1 MKFNKIITSFFSIA
15 AASLLVAAC
24 GSNEQTAIDET
35 GKVDSSQGLVFKIEA
50 EEYQTVPTKSATRA
64 TEQDTQPQEIDLGN
78 GLVAELTIEPD
89 TLQPAPKTRATISDG
104 HYRIY
109 VVNSS
114 NQRLTGPHQSI
125 AGTVSGG
132 VFTPDANRLMLLDH
146 GTYTFVCINDA
157 VTDNGTSLEVKKDAI
172 NAMIG
177 TTTVAITQP
186 RQEISFTMRH
196 MMARIRYQVTSYT
209 SAPTNATFNMSTD
222 AGNFGAITFDIKGVK
237 TSQAVTSYWIPSA
250 PVKPTTTVENSAIV
264 KTYKSTT
271 DYLYFFD
278 GFDTGYIQGGGIQGN
293 LYGKTFSIS
302 PTSWFLNRTTVQ
314 RNHSYV
320 FNFTIKSK
328 TPLLLFQDGTVGYLG
343 DKGTRTPI
351 GVVAREKTA
360 TQHGIAAG
368 LDIIEKPTYP
378 TYPWEDANVTGHGN
392 IQLNTTVY
400 NGLWDGQNDLN
411 GYNWT
416 WDANSTTDH
425 VVRAEEQA
433 KYPAFYMA
441 GHYAP
446 SVPVTGSNIS
456 KWYIPAMGEVILLFK
471 QFGPVTIPNNEP
483 WRGYFYMSNAD
494 MKKVINAFKDLNSNT
509 NINQRFL
516 WTSTTSDAINMG
528 GVGGPYAPAS
538 FLTNGNGVDGAW
550 VPTFHKNGGNFYIL
564 PFVQF

>member
-50 EEYQTVPTKSATRA
+50 EEYQTVPTKGVTRA
-64 TEQDTQPQEIDLGN
+64 TGQDAQPQEIDLGN

-157 VTDNGTSLEVKKDAI
+157 VTDNGTSLEVKHDAV

-209 SAPTNATFNMSTD
+209 SAPTNATFSMGTD
-222 AGNFGAITFDIKGVK
+222 AGPFGGETFNIKGEK
-237 TSQAVTSYWIPSA
+237 ISQAYKSYSFSNIPLT
-250 PVKPTTTVENSAIV
+250 PTAAVQNSAIV
-264 KTYKSTT
+264 KKYKSLTN
-271 DYLYFFD
+271 YMYFPD
-278 GFDTGYIQGGGIQGN
+278 GFDTGIIQSGGIQGN
-293 LYGKTFSIS
+293 LHGKTFSIS

-360 TQHGIAAG
+360 TQHGIAVALKDVDNLTYEYTTPYDWDKMNIQHNTTHYTDFEDVANDLAG
-368 LDIIEKPTYP
+368 YDWTYEATGSVDGRIKANFSADYTP
-378 TYPWEDANVTGHGN
+378 FYKAARYNPGIGVTGANVG
-392 IQLNTTVY
+392 
-400 NGLWDGQNDLN
+400 
-411 GYNWT
+411 
-416 WDANSTTDH
+416 
-425 VVRAEEQA
+425 
-433 KYPAFYMA
+433 
-441 GHYAP
+441 
-446 SVPVTGSNIS
+446 
-456 KWYIPAMGEVILLFK
+456 KWYLPAMGEWYL
-471 QFGPVTIPNNEP
+471 
-483 WRGYFYMSNAD
+483 
-494 MKKVINAFKDLNSNT
+494 AFKFFGRWDGVISSSLNLDLA
-509 NINQRFL
+509 
-516 WTSTTSDAINMG
+516 AINKAFTDAG
-528 GVGGPYAPAS
+528 GDALKHYQYWNSSEFAGAMRPVFYVG
-538 FLTNGNGVDGAW
+538 
-550 VPTFHKNGGNFYIL
+550 PTIMLSQNATHNLACHIR
-564 PFVQF
+564 PFVHF

>member
-50 EEYQTVPTKSATRA
+50 EEYQTVPTKGITRA
-64 TEQDTQPQEIDLGN
+64 TGQDAQPQEIDLGN

-89 TLQPAPKTRATISDG
+89 TLQPAPQTRATISDG

-109 VVNSS
+109 AINSS
-114 NQRLTGPHQSI
+114 DQRLTGPHKSI

-157 VTDNGTSLEVKKDAI
+157 VTDNGTSLEVKKDAV

-237 TSQAVTSYWIPSA
+237 TSQAATAYWIPSA

-360 TQHGIAAG
+360 TQHGIAVALKDVDNLTYEYTTPYDWDKMNIQHNTTHYTDFEDVANDLAG
-368 LDIIEKPTYP
+368 YDWTYEATGSVDGRIKANFSADYTP
-378 TYPWEDANVTGHGN
+378 FYKAARYNPGIGVTGANVG
-392 IQLNTTVY
+392 
-400 NGLWDGQNDLN
+400 
-411 GYNWT
+411 
-416 WDANSTTDH
+416 
-425 VVRAEEQA
+425 
-433 KYPAFYMA
+433 
-441 GHYAP
+441 
-446 SVPVTGSNIS
+446 
-456 KWYIPAMGEVILLFK
+456 KWYLPAMGEWYLAFKFFGRWDGVISSSLNLDLPAMNKAFTDAGGDALKHYQYWNSSEFAGAMRPYFLTSSTNILLG
-471 QFGPVTIPNNEP
+471 Q
-483 WRGYFYMSNAD
+483 NATH
-494 MKKVINAFKDLNSNT
+494 N
-509 NINQRFL
+509 
-516 WTSTTSDAINMG
+516 
-528 GVGGPYAPAS
+528 
-538 FLTNGNGVDGAW
+538 LTC
-550 VPTFHKNGGNFYIL
+550 HIR
-564 PFVQF
+564 PFVHF

>member
-50 EEYQTVPTKSATRA
+50 EEYQTVPTKGVTRA
-64 TEQDTQPQEIDLGN
+64 TGQDTQPQEIDLGN

-89 TLQPAPKTRATISDG
+89 TLQPAPQTRATISDG

-114 NQRLTGPHQSI
+114 DQRLTGPHKSI

-157 VTDNGTSLEVKKDAI
+157 VTDNGTSLEVKKDAV

-237 TSQAVTSYWIPSA
+237 TSQAATAYWIPSA

-360 TQHGIAAG
+360 TQHGIAVA
-368 LDIIEKPTYP
+368 LKDVDNLTYAYTTP
-378 TYPWEDANVTGHGN
+378 YDWDKMN
-392 IQLNTTVY
+392 IQHNTTHYTDFEDVA
-400 NGLWDGQNDLN
+400 NDLA
-411 GYNWT
+411 GYDWT
-416 WDANSTTDH
+416 YEATGSVDGRIKANFSADYT
-425 VVRAEEQA
+425 
-433 KYPAFYMA
+433 PFYKVA
-441 GHYAP
+441 RYNPGIGI
-446 SVPVTGSNIS
+446 TGSNVG
-456 KWYIPAMGEVILLFK
+456 KWYLPAMGEWYL
-471 QFGPVTIPNNEP
+471 
-483 WRGYFYMSNAD
+483 
-494 MKKVINAFKDLNSNT
+494 AFKFFGRWDGVISSSLNLDLAAMNKAFTDAGGDALKHYQYWNSSEFAGAM
-509 NINQRFL
+509 RPLFY
-516 WTSTTSDAINMG
+516 
-528 GVGGPYAPAS
+528 VG
-538 FLTNGNGVDGAW
+538 
-550 VPTFHKNGGNFYIL
+550 PTIMFSQNATHNLVCHIR
-564 PFVQF
+564 PFVHF

>member
-50 EEYQTVPTKSATRA
+50 EEYQTVPTKGVTRA
-64 TEQDTQPQEIDLGN
+64 TGQDAQPQEIDLGN

-157 VTDNGTSLEVKKDAI
+157 VTDNGTSLEVKHDAV

-209 SAPTNATFNMSTD
+209 SAPTNATFSMGTD
-222 AGNFGAITFDIKGVK
+222 AGPFGGETFNIKGEK
-237 TSQAVTSYWIPSA
+237 ISQAYKSYSFSNIPLT
-250 PVKPTTTVENSAIV
+250 PTAAVQNSAIV
-264 KTYKSTT
+264 KKYKSLTN
-271 DYLYFFD
+271 YMYFPD
-278 GFDTGYIQGGGIQGN
+278 GFDTGIIQSGGIQGN
-293 LYGKTFSIS
+293 LHGKTFSIS

-360 TQHGIAAG
+360 TQHGIAVALKDVDNLAYAYTTPYDWTKMNIQHNTTHYTDFEDVANDLAG
-368 LDIIEKPTYP
+368 YDWTYEASGSVDGRIKANFSADYTP
-378 TYPWEDANVTGHGN
+378 FYKAARYNPGIGVTGANVG
-392 IQLNTTVY
+392 
-400 NGLWDGQNDLN
+400 
-411 GYNWT
+411 
-416 WDANSTTDH
+416 
-425 VVRAEEQA
+425 
-433 KYPAFYMA
+433 
-441 GHYAP
+441 
-446 SVPVTGSNIS
+446 
-456 KWYIPAMGEVILLFK
+456 KWYLPAMGEWYL
-471 QFGPVTIPNNEP
+471 
-483 WRGYFYMSNAD
+483 
-494 MKKVINAFKDLNSNT
+494 AFKLFGRWDGVISHPLNLDLA
-509 NINQRFL
+509 
-516 WTSTTSDAINMG
+516 AINKAFTDAG
-528 GVGGPYAPAS
+528 GDALKIQGYWNSSEYEGMMR
-538 FLTNGNGVDGAW
+538 
-550 VPTFHKNGGNFYIL
+550 PTFYVNPPSIQLGLNATHNLSHHIR
-564 PFVQF
+564 PFVHF

>member
-35 GKVDSSQGLVFKIEA
+35 GKVDSSPGLVFKIEA
-50 EEYQTVPTKSATRA
+50 EEYQTVPTKGVTRA
-64 TEQDTQPQEIDLGN
+64 TGQDAQPQEIDLGN

-157 VTDNGTSLEVKKDAI
+157 VTDNGTSLEVKHDAV

-209 SAPTNATFNMSTD
+209 SAPTNATFSMGTD
-222 AGNFGAITFDIKGVK
+222 AGPFGGETFNIKGEK
-237 TSQAVTSYWIPSA
+237 ISQAYKSYSFSNIPLT
-250 PVKPTTTVENSAIV
+250 PTAAVQNSAIV
-264 KTYKSTT
+264 KKYKSLTN
-271 DYLYFFD
+271 YMYFPD
-278 GFDTGYIQGGGIQGN
+278 GFDTGIIQSGGIQGN
-293 LYGKTFSIS
+293 LHGKTFSIS

-360 TQHGIAAG
+360 TQHGIAVALKDVDNLAYAYTTPYDWTKMNIQHNTTHYTDFEDVANDLAG
-368 LDIIEKPTYP
+368 YDWTYEASGSVDGRIKANFSADYTP
-378 TYPWEDANVTGHGN
+378 FYKAARYNPGIGVTGANVG
-392 IQLNTTVY
+392 
-400 NGLWDGQNDLN
+400 
-411 GYNWT
+411 
-416 WDANSTTDH
+416 
-425 VVRAEEQA
+425 
-433 KYPAFYMA
+433 
-441 GHYAP
+441 
-446 SVPVTGSNIS
+446 
-456 KWYIPAMGEVILLFK
+456 KWYLPAMGEWYL
-471 QFGPVTIPNNEP
+471 
-483 WRGYFYMSNAD
+483 
-494 MKKVINAFKDLNSNT
+494 AFKLFGRWDGVISHPLNLDLA
-509 NINQRFL
+509 
-516 WTSTTSDAINMG
+516 AINKAFTDAG
-528 GVGGPYAPAS
+528 GDALKIQGYWNSSEYEGMMR
-538 FLTNGNGVDGAW
+538 
-550 VPTFHKNGGNFYIL
+550 PTFYVNPPSIQLGLNATHNLSHHIR
-564 PFVQF
+564 PFVHF